1 MDNLLAAL
9 SIEGWCNDHTWAIL
23 SRVLPEG
30 ATICDAP
37 GRWGPSKSR
46 ARSTMKQRPPSTSR
60 RNIVPHSSIFIICW
74 CRISGM
80 GVYEEKRDRNP
91 FRPQN
96 RIGEEISPW
105 TGKPGQYHA
114 WIRLGSGSPTTKQE
128 QSGSLTKYDHFQLG
142 NDFGERQKRLNKIA
156 PMTCRQLLEQQA
168 A

>member
-30 ATICDAP
+30 ATICGAP

-46 ARSTMKQRPPSTSR
+46 ARSTKKQRPPSTSR

-80 GVYEEKRDRNP
+80 GVYKENKLKSALGYSVCKHTLMIVTTLLMRSGNSSSKIFIDNNGM
-91 FRPQN
+91 QIYN
-96 RIGEEISPW
+96 TYIIL
-105 TGKPGQYHA
+105 HA
-114 WIRLGSGSPTTKQE
+114 ICLP
-128 QSGSLTKYDHFQLG
+128 
-142 NDFGERQKRLNKIA
+142 
-156 PMTCRQLLEQQA
+156 
-168 A
+168 